1 MRAEYFTEAVVL
13 DKEAIG
19 EFDALVYLY
28 TQQLGRIRAR
38 VTSAR
43 KITSKLNGHLEP
55 LNLVQLRLVEKNRFQ
70 IADVLKT
77 GSLPV
82 NQFKVLRLIKTIAPE
97 AQPDGELWRL
107 VTKGDLT
114 EDRALKILGFD
125 KQFAACQ
132 RCEGLE
138 GLVFSTGDLAYFC
151 RLCLNEEIL

>member
-1 MRAEYFTEAVVL
+1 MTEYFTEAFVIDKKANGESDGLVVL
-13 DKEAIG
+13 
-19 EFDALVYLY
+19 Y
-28 TQQLGRIRAR
+28 TKDLGR
-38 VTSAR
+38 VTAKAKSIK